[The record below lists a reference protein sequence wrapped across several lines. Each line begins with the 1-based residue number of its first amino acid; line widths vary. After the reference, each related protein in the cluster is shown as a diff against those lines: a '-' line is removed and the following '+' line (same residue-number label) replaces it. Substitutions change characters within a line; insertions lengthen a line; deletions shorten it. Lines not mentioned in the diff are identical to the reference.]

1 MATVNITADMNAD
14 EVVTFADAT
23 AEAGIHLFQ
32 FFTDDKNMFNIASQE
47 ISGAAAE
54 EVAVTVDTDY
64 KFTITAEQAQLLDGA
79 ASTYKHYLL
88 DGVGGKTLKNEG
100 SVTVTPLTGSSLPIL
115 EPFLNG
121 DRVHTTTGALE
132 LTAEHDIVVGTPATA
147 VVYTLPSAAKSVGK
161 RYDIYMAGAGSITIK
176 TPDDTTLITLA
187 SAGDCCQVIAIGA
200 GDDDDDWHIFYPY
213 IQP

>member
-14 EVVTFADAT
+14 EVVTIADAT

-32 FFTDDKNMFNIASQE
+32 FFTDGKNMFNIASQS
-47 ISGAAAE
+47 ISGATAE

-64 KFTITAEQAQLLDGA
+64 EFTISAEQAQLLDGA
-79 ASTYKHYLL
+79 ASTYEHYLL

-100 SVTVTPLTGSSLPIL
+100 SVTVTPLTGSSLPTI

-121 DRVHTTTGALE
+121 DRILSTNAALE
-132 LTAEHDIVVGTPATA
+132 LTKEHDIIIGAPASA
-147 VVYTLPSAAKSVGK
+147 VVYTLQDAQKMIGK
-161 RYDIYMAGAGSITIK
+161 RYDIYMAGAGSITVK
-176 TPDDTTLITLA
+176 TPDAATLITLGT
-187 SAGDCCQVIAIGA
+187 AGDCCHLIAIGN
-200 GDDDDDWHIFYPY
+200 GDADDWHVFYPY